1 MLVIW
6 RHIVNVRRFVLCLA
20 IFLRALPVLA
30 QDDAAAARTAAG
42 CGPSGEMFNVQTSD
56 LKHPVGQ
63 TEQGKALVYF
73 LVDFLNAPT
82 MRVGVDGNW
91 VGANNG
97 KSYFYFQ
104 VDPGERNVCTEWQ
117 SGTFKKSSER
127 IGEAMHLTAEA
138 GKTYYI
144 RLNFSYQRM
153 HLELSDAAEGQ
164 FLIGSSLFAISQP
177 KKK

>member
-1 MLVIW
+1 VT
-6 RHIVNVRRFVLCLA
+6 VRGYVLCLA
-20 IFLRALPVLA
+20 IFLRALPVVA

-42 CGPSGEMFNVQTSD
+42 CGPSAEMFNVQTTD
-56 LKHPVGQ
+56 VKHPVGQ
-63 TEQGKALVYF
+63 AEQGKALVYF
-73 LVDFLNAPT
+73 FADFVGAPT

-97 KSYFYFQ
+97 KSYFFFQ
-104 VDPGERNVCTEWQ
+104 VAPGEHSVCTEWQ

-138 GKTYYI
+138 GETYYI

-153 HLELSDAAEGQ
+153 NMELSDAAEGH

-177 KKK
+177 KRK

>member
-1 MLVIW
+1 MT
-6 RHIVNVRRFVLCLA
+6 VRGCVLWLA
-20 IFLRALPVLA
+20 IFLRALPVLG

-42 CGPSGEMFNVQTSD
+42 CGPSGEMFNVQTTD
-56 LKHPVGQ
+56 VKHPVGQ
-63 TEQGKALVYF
+63 AEQGKALVYF
-73 LVDFLNAPT
+73 FVDFVGAPT

-97 KSYFYFQ
+97 KSYFFFQ
-104 VDPGERNVCTEWQ
+104 VDPGEHSVCTEWQ

-138 GKTYYI
+138 GEIYYI

-153 HLELSDAAEGQ
+153 NLELSDAAEGH

-177 KKK
+177 KRK